1 MNGLTFAPILLFMM
15 FSYVLLGL
23 RRRTHIRRTTSLSTA
38 MTASALGLLFVLLI
52 GQSSSLTPWMR
63 AEIAFMLIV
72 CPWIS
77 ELVERIPSQ
86 RKRLEPAATVQNPT
100 NQKAIVIVEL
110 GTLIGHG
117 IVVAGGLIVTGRQL
131 LYGGLASR
139 LRVHGW
145 NGFADAELFKIE
157 PGCDLIVLRCLDNI
171 GMPVPP
177 LPLAESS
184 EDLHEDDSVVHLA
197 YANPQLRRPTLR
209 ERRGAILS
217 KAGSGVI
224 AVDLEFEPGHL
235 GSPVLNGHGRLIG
248 IVSGGNDTKSLII
261 PVEEIQRLLID

>member
-110 GTLIGHG
+110 G
-117 IVVAGGLIVTGRQL
+117 
-131 LYGGLASR
+131 
-139 LRVHGW
+139 
-145 NGFADAELFKIE
+145 
-157 PGCDLIVLRCLDNI
+157 
-171 GMPVPP
+171 
-177 LPLAESS
+177 
-184 EDLHEDDSVVHLA
+184 
-197 YANPQLRRPTLR
+197 
-209 ERRGAILS
+209 
-217 KAGSGVI
+217 
-224 AVDLEFEPGHL
+224 
-235 GSPVLNGHGRLIG
+235 
-248 IVSGGNDTKSLII
+248 
-261 PVEEIQRLLID
+261 